1 MLEAQDFAPLFCVVN
16 IFWGGWVIIY
26 LSYIY
31 YIFIVYLSYIYS
43 IFIICYSIGVG
54 WGLCWFS

>member
-16 IFWGGWVIIY
+16 IFLGGRVIIY

-31 YIFIVYLSYIYS
+31 PIFILYL
-43 IFIICYSIGVG
+43 
-54 WGLCWFS
+54 